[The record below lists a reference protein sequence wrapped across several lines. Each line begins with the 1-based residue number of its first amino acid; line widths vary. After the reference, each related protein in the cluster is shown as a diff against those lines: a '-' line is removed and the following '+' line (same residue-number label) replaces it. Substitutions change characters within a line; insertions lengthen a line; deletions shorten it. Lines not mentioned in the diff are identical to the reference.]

1 MYLLYS
7 FIIGIIC
14 ITLIDVVGSIT
25 SKKYAYPYV
34 YLTPISFAAYVFI
47 GYLASKGSQLSLTL
61 LVPVAV
67 GIYDATIGWDIWMKL
82 GSERERELAKDN
94 PLANRLAAM
103 IFFGL
108 IFGFV
113 GHLIAR

>member
-1 MYLLYS
+1 MYILYT
-7 FIIGIIC
+7 FITGIVC
-14 ITLIDVVGSIT
+14 ITLIDVIGSIT

-34 YLTPISFAAYVFI
+34 YLTPVSFAAYVFI
-47 GYLASKGSQLSLTL
+47 GYLASKESQLSIAL

-94 PLANRLAAM
+94 PLVNRLAAM

-113 GHLIAR
+113 GYLIAR